1 MIHVSHVICH
11 TLTLIPRGY
20 YKPPIPSKT
29 PTPTPQYPSPLQCA
43 RVVEGKGGGRKCLPW
58 GYPCHSL
65 FTTTE
70 YALHEHLAV
79 KSLLF
84 FLLLLTQLP
93 KHFYP
98 LPIPFRSFALLPLL
112 ATFVYLVDRA

>member
-11 TLTLIPRGY
+11 TLTLLPRGY

-43 RVVEGKGGGRKCLPW
+43 RVMEGKGGGRKCLPW

-65 FTTTE
+65 AMHLSLIGTVQRPWGE
-70 YALHEHLAV
+70 VPSLPYKSCQQPLVSPGGEALA
-79 KSLLF
+79 
-84 FLLLLTQLP
+84 
-93 KHFYP
+93 
-98 LPIPFRSFALLPLL
+98 
-112 ATFVYLVDRA
+112 